1 MIMKRLHKAAGD
13 MTSSEAIVK
22 LAITVFFVPVP
33 ILALTIG
40 GLWLDYYK
48 LNTTPLFLA
57 LGAVLG
63 TLISFVGVCKIIA
76 YGHSCPQSHLERHN
90 KGTG

>member
-13 MTSSEAIVK
+13 MTISEATVK
-22 LAITVFFVPVP
+22 LGITVLFVPVP
-33 ILALTIG
+33 ILALKIA

-57 LGAVLG
+57 LGAVSG
-63 TLISFVGVCKIIA
+63 SLISFLGVCKIIT